1 MAYNPQE
8 QEQIDE
14 LKALWA
20 KYGNLVLALV
30 TVALFTY
37 AGVKGWAWY
46 QARQASA
53 ASSAYSQLTAAIDAK
68 DVEKIRSSAQVVMSD
83 YGGTVYGQMAGLVA
97 ARGLHDGK
105 DAAGAKNALKWVVD
119 KAPDAEFRLL
129 ARLRL
134 AGVLLDEKQYD
145 ESLSMLATPDLDAA
159 AGEMKA
165 AFAER
170 RGDIE
175 YARGKPSEARAAYE
189 RAIELLN
196 PNSALRAGIQLK
208 LDTATAPVSRATPA
222 AVTAPAPAPATP
234 APSK

>member
-20 KYGNLVLALV
+20 KYGNLLLALI

-46 QARQASA
+46 QMRQAASA
-53 ASSAYSQLTAAIDAK
+53 GAAYSQLSAAIEAK
-68 DVEKIRSSAQVVMSD
+68 DLEKIRASSRTVMSD

-97 ARGLHDGK
+97 ARGLYDG
-105 DAAGAKNALKWVVD
+105 DDVAGAKKALEWVEG

-134 AGVLLDEKQYD
+134 AALMLDEKQYD
-145 ESLSMLATPDLDAA
+145 DAMSRLAAGGELDAA
-159 AGEMKA
+159 APEMQA

-170 RGDIE
+170 RGDVE
-175 YARGKPSEARAAYE
+175 YARGKGTEAKAQYE
-189 RAIELLN
+189 RALGLLA
-196 PNSALRAGIQLK
+196 PNSALRAGLQLK
-208 LDTATAPVSRATPA
+208 LDTAT
-222 AVTAPAPAPATP
+222 
-234 APSK
+234 K